1 MKKKVKIIVANP
13 AGNITIFVKD
23 RFEREMY
30 PQVAEQLLAMDD
42 IKGEQVAFILDTPS
56 CGRAEGKMEMCGLEF
71 CGNGSRSFGL
81 IKAKEMGI
89 KGKGSVFVDVSGCD
103 EILTIEVDTDTD
115 YTKVKMPNP
124 VRVSK
129 IDLSPLAIG
138 DVIERDAAKAIGD
151 AIEIGDAT
159 ESPVMSEVPV
169 VDFGGILHVILC
181 GVPAAKENFEAIKDC
196 IMAKFNPPALGVMF
210 CEKNI
215 EETRIETDADADATD
230 MDVNTREIIQCP
242 MVPVVYVKDVDTTYF
257 EGSCGSGTTAC
268 AAAFGLRQGDGIH
281 HFVFPQP
288 AGTIE
293 ATAHISEGRIEKIF
307 IEGKVEL
314 SPEIEV
320 EIEI

>member
-1 MKKKVKIIVANP
+1 MNKKVKIIVANP

-23 RFEREMY
+23 RFKREMY
-30 PQVAEQLLAMDD
+30 PKVAGQLLAMDD
-42 IKGEQVAFILDTPS
+42 LKAEQVAFILDTPS

-89 KGKGSVFVDVSGCD
+89 NGKGSVFVDVSGCD

-124 VRVSK
+124 VRMSK
-129 IDLSPLAIG
+129 IDLSPLAI
-138 DVIERDAAKAIGD
+138 DDAAERGD
-151 AIEIGDAT
+151 AIEIAD
-159 ESPVMSEVPV
+159 MSEVPV
-169 VDFGGILHVILC
+169 VDFGGILHLVLR
-181 GVPAAKENFEAIKDC
+181 GVPATKENFKVIKDC
-196 IMAKFNPPALGVMF
+196 IMAKFNPPAMGVMF
-210 CEKNI
+210 CERNI
-215 EETRIETDADADATD
+215 EETGIQADANTD
-230 MDVNTREIIQCP
+230 VEKTIECP

-268 AAAFGLRQGDGIH
+268 AAAFGLKHGDGIH

-293 ATAHISEGRIEKIF
+293 STAHISEGRIEKIF

-314 SPEIEV
+314 SPEMEV
-320 EIEI
+320 EIDL

>member
-1 MKKKVKIIVANP
+1 MNKKVKIIVANP

-23 RFEREMY
+23 HFEREMY
-30 PQVAEQLLAMDD
+30 PKVAGQLLAMDD
-42 IKGEQVAFILDTPS
+42 LNGEQVAFILDTPS

-103 EILTIEVDTDTD
+103 EILTIEVDTETD
-115 YTKVKMPNP
+115 YTKVKMPAP
-124 VRVSK
+124 VRMSK

-138 DVIERDAAKAIGD
+138 ATAATAD
-151 AIEIGDAT
+151 
-159 ESPVMSEVPV
+159 MSEVPV
-169 VDFGGILHVILC
+169 VDFGGILHVVLC
-181 GVPAAKENFEAIKDC
+181 GVPATKENFEIIKEF

-210 CEKNI
+210 CERNI
-215 EETRIETDADADATD
+215 EETGIQADAGKT
-230 MDVNTREIIQCP
+230 IQCP

-268 AAAFGLRQGDGIH
+268 AAAFGLKHGDGIH

-293 ATAHISEGRIEKIF
+293 STAHISGGRIEKIF

-314 SPEIEV
+314 SPEMEV
-320 EIEI
+320 EIDL

>member
-1 MKKKVKIIVANP
+1 MNKKVKIIVANP

-23 RFEREMY
+23 HFEREMY
-30 PQVAEQLLAMDD
+30 PKVAGQLLAMDD
-42 IKGEQVAFILDTPS
+42 LKAEQVAFILDTPS

-124 VRVSK
+124 VRISK
-129 IDLSPLAIG
+129 IDLSPLAI
-138 DVIERDAAKAIGD
+138 DDAVERVDAAERGD
-151 AIEIGDAT
+151 AIETAD
-159 ESPVMSEVPV
+159 MSEVPV
-169 VDFGGILHVILC
+169 VDFGGILHLVLR
-181 GVPAAKENFEAIKDC
+181 GVPATKENFKVIKDC
-196 IMAKFNPPALGVMF
+196 IMAKFNPPAMGVMF
-210 CEKNI
+210 CDGEMKKEGDSLI
-215 EETRIETDADADATD
+215 CQMT
-230 MDVNTREIIQCP
+230 
-242 MVPVVYVKDVDTTYF
+242 PVVYVKDVDTTYF
-257 EGSCGSGTTAC
+257 EGSCGSGTAAC
-268 AAAFGLRQGDGIH
+268 AAAFGLKHGDGIH

-293 ATAHISEGRIEKIF
+293 STAHISGGRIEKIF

-314 SPEIEV
+314 SPEMEV
-320 EIEI
+320 EIDL

>member
-1 MKKKVKIIVANP
+1 MNKKVKIIVANP

-23 RFEREMY
+23 RFKREMY
-30 PQVAEQLLAMDD
+30 PQVAGQLLAMDD
-42 IKGEQVAFILDTPS
+42 LKAEQVAFILDTPS

-89 KGKGSVFVDVSGCD
+89 KGKDSVFVDVSGCD

-124 VRVSK
+124 VRMSK

-138 DVIERDAAKAIGD
+138 DAAERGDVIETAH
-151 AIEIGDAT
+151 
-159 ESPVMSEVPV
+159 MSEVPV

-181 GVPAAKENFEAIKDC
+181 GVPASKKNFEIIKDC
-196 IMAKFNPPALGVMF
+196 IMAKFNPPAMGVMF
-210 CEKNI
+210 CDGEMKKEGDSLI
-215 EETRIETDADADATD
+215 CQMT
-230 MDVNTREIIQCP
+230 
-242 MVPVVYVKDVDTTYF
+242 PVVYVKDVDTTYF

-268 AAAFGLRQGDGIH
+268 AAAFGLKHGDGTH

-293 ATAHISEGRIEKIF
+293 STAHISGGRIEKIF

-314 SPEIEV
+314 SPEMEV
-320 EIEI
+320 EIDL

>member
-1 MKKKVKIIVANP
+1 MVFERCQTSESNLRKKSQKGASYIMKKKVKIIVANP

-30 PQVAEQLLAMDD
+30 PQVAGQLLAMDNL
-42 IKGEQVAFILDTPS
+42 KGEQVAFILDTPS

-89 KGKGSVFVDVSGCD
+89 KGKGSVLVDVSGCD
-103 EILTIEVDTDTD
+103 EILTIEVDTETD
-115 YTKVKMPNP
+115 YTKVKMPAP
-124 VRVSK
+124 VRMSK

-138 DVIERDAAKAIGD
+138 ATAATAD
-151 AIEIGDAT
+151 
-159 ESPVMSEVPV
+159 MSEVPV
-169 VDFGGILHVILC
+169 VDFGGILHVVLC
-181 GVPAAKENFEAIKDC
+181 GVPATQEIFTIIKDY
-196 IMAKFNPPALGVMF
+196 IMAKFNPPAMGVMF
-210 CEKNI
+210 CDGEMKKEGDSLI
-215 EETRIETDADADATD
+215 CQMT
-230 MDVNTREIIQCP
+230 
-242 MVPVVYVKDVDTTYF
+242 PVVYVKDVDTTYF

-268 AAAFGLRQGDGIH
+268 AAAFGLKHGDGIH

-293 ATAHISEGRIEKIF
+293 STAHISGGRIEKIF

-314 SPEIEV
+314 SPEMEV
-320 EIEI
+320 EIDL

>member
-124 VRVSK
+124 VRMSK
-129 IDLSPLAIG
+129 IDLSPLAI
-138 DVIERDAAKAIGD
+138 VDAAERVD
-151 AIEIGDAT
+151 AIETAD
-159 ESPVMSEVPV
+159 MSEVPV
-169 VDFGGILHVILC
+169 VDFGGILHVVLR

-196 IMAKFNPPALGVMF
+196 IMAKFNPPAMGVMF
-210 CEKNI
+210 CERNI

-242 MVPVVYVKDVDTTYF
+242 MTPVVYVKDVDTTYF

-268 AAAFGLRQGDGIH
+268 AAAFGLKHGDGIH

-293 ATAHISEGRIEKIF
+293 STAHISEGRIEKIF

-314 SPEIEV
+314 SPEMEV
-320 EIEI
+320 EIDL